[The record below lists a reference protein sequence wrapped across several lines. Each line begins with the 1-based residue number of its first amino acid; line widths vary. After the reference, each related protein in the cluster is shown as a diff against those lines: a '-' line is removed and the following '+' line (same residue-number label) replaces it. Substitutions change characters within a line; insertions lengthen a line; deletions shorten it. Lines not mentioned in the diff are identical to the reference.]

1 MIKRLNPEQARALLD
16 EGRVG
21 RLGCVIDGAP
31 YVVPVNY
38 VVNGDSIYIH
48 SLIGQKI
55 RALRENPRACFQVD
69 DIKADFQWRSV
80 LAFGDYE
87 EIADDQ
93 ERRWVARRLL
103 TRFPNLT
110 PIEAVPVHDGQS
122 SVIVFRIRIK
132 DISGVGEG

>member
-1 MIKRLNPEQARALLD
+1 MIKTLSSEQARALLD

-21 RLGCVIDGAP
+21 RLGCVADGEP

-38 VVNGDSIYIH
+38 VTSGDSIYVH
-48 SLIGQKI
+48 SLMGRKI

-69 DIKADFQWRSV
+69 DIKADFQWRSA

-87 EIADDQ
+87 EIADDL

-103 TRFPNLT
+103 ARFPSLT

-132 DISGVGEG
+132 DVSGVGEG